1 MNSNQNEDLLIY
13 SIIILI
19 ILILFVIVS
28 RIYKNY
34 LSMINLKKRIDS
46 VIQPTNYIRSTEGE
60 ALNSGRK
67 NHIFVDIAK
76 QIESFFSKFTDDY
89 KRETVERYR
98 LRFEQAGWSPQKA
111 PVITLFSTFCIFI
124 IAINIY
130 LIAML
135 KVDFVL
141 NQSATIKMI
150 GFILVIFISFRSF
163 EYFMDFTISRRYK
176 RIQRIL
182 TFCVDLLAICI
193 RAGFSLDRS
202 FEKIAEEISYYNQDI
217 CKEFMKIS
225 IELVIIQD
233 RQIALRNFARRV
245 DLPLVHILV
254 GGLVHAEEQGVS
266 IGQTLIMLS
275 QEFSKMKGLELER
288 KAARLP
294 VLLTIPLAIFFLPV
308 IFVLILGPVVIN
320 FTSVF

>member
-1 MNSNQNEDLLIY
+1 MSSNLHEDLLIY
-13 SIIILI
+13 SIIIVT
-19 ILILFVIVS
+19 ILILLGLVL

-34 LSMINLKKRIDS
+34 LSAINIKRRIDS
-46 VIQPTNYIRSTEGE
+46 ITQPTNYIYSTDSES
-60 ALNSGRK
+60 LNNGKK
-67 NHIFVDIAK
+67 NNVLLDIIK
-76 QIESFFSKFTDDY
+76 EIESFFSKFTDDY

-124 IAINIY
+124 FAINIY
-130 LIAML
+130 LISML
-135 KVDFVL
+135 KIDFIL
-141 NQSATIKMI
+141 SQSASVKMI
-150 GFILVIFISFRSF
+150 GFIIVIFISIRSF
-163 EYFMDFTISRRYK
+163 EYFMDFVIARRYK
-176 RIQRIL
+176 RIQKIL

-202 FEKIAEEISYYNQDI
+202 FEKIAEEVAYYNEDI

-245 DLPLVHILV
+245 DLPIVHILV

-275 QEFSKMKGLELER
+275 HEFSKLKALELER

-320 FTSVF
+320 FASVF